1 MIREIVMDTET
12 TGLDPQQG
20 HRLVELG
27 AVELINHIP
36 TGRTFHRYVNPERDM
51 PEEAQRIHGLSA
63 EFLSAHPVFAASE
76 IVDEFIAFIGDSAL
90 VIHNATFDM
99 RFLNAELGRCG
110 RALLPQDRAI
120 DTLAIAQRRFPGA
133 PNSLDA
139 LCRRFGVDNSARTK
153 HGALLDSEILAEV
166 YLHLLGGRQVTLGLM
181 TPDTRPSEVRTVSRA
196 RREPRI
202 FAPSAEE
209 VEAHAAFIGKL
220 KDAIWLQ

>member
-1 MIREIVMDTET
+1 MREIVMDTET
-12 TGLDPQQG
+12 TGLDPNQG

-27 AVELINHIP
+27 AVELINHVP
-36 TGRTFHRYVNPERDM
+36 TGRTFHRYINPERDM

-76 IVDEFIAFIGDSAL
+76 VVDEFIAFIADSAL
-90 VIHNATFDM
+90 VIHNAAFDM
-99 RFLNAELGRCG
+99 RFINAEFARCG
-110 RALLPQDRAI
+110 RPLLHQSRAI
-120 DTLAIAQRRFPGA
+120 DTLTIAQRRFPGA

-181 TPDTRPSEVRTVSRA
+181 TPDVRANGGRTVVRN
-196 RREPRI
+196 RHEPRI
-202 FAPSAEE
+202 FTPSVAEL
-209 VEAHAAFIGKL
+209 EAHEAFIGKL
-220 KDAIWLQ
+220 KHAIWLQ